1 MTNPGPRP
9 QSPHLSLQQKRILE
23 RILRSEHGATRGDI
37 LYVLYSALNIDEPEY
52 GFKVVHVQLHHIR
65 KVLAP
70 HGITIV
76 TADHIK
82 HADGARYFI
91 PKEDHPKA
99 RKFLA
104 ERDGKITMAKSD
116 WDDFVK
122 EEAVK

>member
-1 MTNPGPRP
+1 MTAPARP

-37 LYVLYSALNIDEPEY
+37 LYVMYSALNRDEPEY
-52 GFKVVHVQLHHIR
+52 AHKVVHVQLHHMR
-65 KVLAP
+65 KVLEP

-82 HADGARYFI
+82 HADGARYFV
-91 PKEDHPKA
+91 PKEDHAKA

-104 ERDGKITMAKSD
+104 ERDGKIAVGASKSD
-116 WDDFVK
+116 WDEFVN
-122 EEAVK
+122 EEAS